1 MGSLPNTIAIDG
13 PAASGKSTVGKIL
26 AERLGYLYLD
36 TGAMYRAV
44 TLLALEAG
52 IDLQN
57 EPAVAALAATPIDIR
72 PTTGPGDGRQYSV
85 FVHGRDITWALRST
99 PVDEHVSTVS
109 AHPEVRRLLVEQQ
122 RRIGHRGRVVMVGRD
137 IGTVVMPDA
146 DLKIYLEASVEERA
160 RRRCEE
166 RLARGEA
173 CDYGEILAEMRERDR
188 RDASRA
194 TSPMRPAEDACRID
208 STGLT
213 PDEVVDLILKSVVA
227 KNA

>member
-1 MGSLPNTIAIDG
+1 MDSLPSTIAIDG
-13 PAASGKSTVGKIL
+13 PAASGKSTIGKIL
-26 AERLGYLYLD
+26 AEQLDYLYLD

-52 IDLQN
+52 IDPDN
-57 EPAVAALAATPIDIR
+57 GPAVAALAATPIEIH
-72 PTTGPGDGRQYSV
+72 PPGNAYDSRQYTV
-85 FVHGRDITWALRST
+85 FIHGRDITWALRS
-99 PVDEHVSTVS
+99 PAVDEHVSAVA

-137 IGTVVMPDA
+137 IGTVVVPDA

-166 RLARGEA
+166 RQARGED
-173 CDYGEILAEMRERDR
+173 CDYEEILADMRERDR
-188 RDASRA
+188 RDANRA
-194 TSPMRPAEDACRID
+194 TGPMRPAGDAYRID

-213 PDEVVDLILKSVVA
+213 PDEVVDRILKLMA
-227 KNA
+227 TEEA